1 MKENTV
7 VSFFLSNLGIKFLL
21 VRVRSINEERRE
33 MGGEETTQSEE
44 T

>member
-7 VSFFLSNLGIKFLL
+7 VSFFLRNSGIKFLL
-21 VRVRSINEERRE
+21 VRVKSINEGRKAV
-33 MGGEETTQSEE
+33 GGEGTTQSEE